1 MAKHNTAKLKA
12 QLGESIYDLLT
23 ESGRLRVSADPGY
36 EHLTWTTSSPS
47 SWRKVEREAWAL
59 RNERPSERAMR
70 LSGLKMK
77 HSDYPREIKP

>member
-12 QLGESIYDLLT
+12 QLGEKVYGLLV
-23 ESGRLRVSADPGY
+23 ELGRLRVSADSGY

-47 SWRKVEREAWAL
+47 KWTKLEREAWAL

-70 LSGLKMK
+70 LSADKIA
-77 HSDYPREIKP
+77 DAREKV